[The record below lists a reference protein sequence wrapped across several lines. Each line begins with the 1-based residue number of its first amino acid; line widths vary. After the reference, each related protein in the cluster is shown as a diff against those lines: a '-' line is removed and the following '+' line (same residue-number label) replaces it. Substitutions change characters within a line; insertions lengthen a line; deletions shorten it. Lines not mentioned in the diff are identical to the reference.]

1 MGHGASSKGVRI
13 VQKFL
18 LAAGYAAGYRFAPP
32 ALLLLLMF
40 VVGLSQAATSP
51 RDLQVVPRL
60 TIAAPAEK
68 PVTLDT
74 VRITT
79 DIRGS
84 LAVTSV
90 EMRFFNPNARQ
101 LEGELQ
107 FPLLDGHQV
116 IGVAMDVNGK
126 LRDAVP
132 VDKARG
138 QEVFEEVTRAQI
150 DPALLQVTQGN
161 NYKLRVF
168 LILPSAH

>member
-1 MGHGASSKGVRI
+1 MT
-13 VQKFL
+13 KFRLDGGFRSAQPTL
-18 LAAGYAAGYRFAPP
+18 LVLLFLISCFVHAAAP
-32 ALLLLLMF
+32 
-40 VVGLSQAATSP
+40 P

-60 TIAAPAEK
+60 TISAPTEK
-68 PVTLDT
+68 PVALES
-74 VRITT
+74 VRIST

-107 FPLLDGHQV
+107 FPLLDGQQV
-116 IGVAMDVNGK
+116 IGMAMDVNGK

-138 QEVFEEVTRAQI
+138 QEVYEEVTRAQT
-150 DPALLQVTQGN
+150 VTCTGW
-161 NYKLRVF
+161 R
-168 LILPSAH
+168 I